1 MPRLLGVLVSALLAL
16 GCSGAES
23 FDPTLYSDLHWRM
36 IGPFRGGRTVAIA
49 GIPDSPNVFYMA
61 ASNGGIWKTTD
72 AGRVWGPIFDEQ
84 PTGSIGALAVS
95 LSSPNIIYAG
105 SGEGLHRPDLSVGD
119 GIYKSSD
126 AGKSWEHMGL
136 RDAQQIPSVLVDP
149 ANPDRVFA
157 ACLGHPY
164 GPNAERGIF
173 RSLDGGRNWQKVLYK
188 DENTGGVDLAF
199 APAGSRIVFA

>member
-1 MPRLLGVLVSALLAL
+1 MTHLSGKMATMLLAL
-16 GCSGAES
+16 FCLEACLQAES
-23 FDPTLYSDLHWRM
+23 FDPTLYSDLRWRM

-72 AGRVWGPIFDEQ
+72 AGRVWLPIFDEQ

-95 LSSPNIIYAG
+95 LSNPNIIYAG

-119 GIYKSSD
+119 GVYKSTD

-136 RDAQQIPSVLVDP
+136 RAAQQIPSILVDP
-149 ANPDRVFA
+149 ANPERVFA

-173 RSLDGGRNWQKVLYK
+173 
-188 DENTGGVDLAF
+188 
-199 APAGSRIVFA
+199 